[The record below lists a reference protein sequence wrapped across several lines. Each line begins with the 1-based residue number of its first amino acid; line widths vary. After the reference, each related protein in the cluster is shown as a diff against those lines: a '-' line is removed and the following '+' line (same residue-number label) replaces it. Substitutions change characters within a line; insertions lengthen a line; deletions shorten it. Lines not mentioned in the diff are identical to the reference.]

1 MDTDTQRQPGAVG
14 RPTTYNL
21 EIGLAIC
28 ERIAQGETLS
38 QVCASPD
45 MPARATVYRWQEANL
60 EFRDTYR
67 RAREL
72 QMEAWGDEIV
82 TIADDTSLDTVTR
95 VTPQGREYEAIDHEN
110 IQRSKLRVNTR
121 QWLMA
126 RLNPRLY
133 GDKVEHEHSGLVGHA
148 HVHGVLD
155 DKEKARRLATFLLQ
169 ADQGLDLDMLTRQT
183 DDIPVDQDQAEAI
196 D

>member
-1 MDTDTQRQPGAVG
+1 MENTSKAIG
-14 RPTTYNL
+14 RPTTFSQ
-21 EIGLAIC
+21 ETALAIC

-38 QVCASPD
+38 QVCASPG
-45 MPARATVYRWQEANL
+45 MPSRATVYRWQEAD
-60 EFRDTYR
+60 EDFRATYR

-72 QMEAWGDEIV
+72 QMESWGDEIV
-82 TIADDTSLDTVTR
+82 DIADDTTLDTVTR
-95 VTPQGREYEAIDHEN
+95 VTPQGREYETVDHEN

-148 HVHGVLD
+148 HIHGQLD

-169 ADQGLDLDMLTRQT
+169 AGQGADVLESLGGQAAPL
-183 DDIPVDQDQAEAI
+183 PVDQDIDEAI

>member
-1 MDTDTQRQPGAVG
+1 MGENRKAVG
-14 RPTTYNL
+14 RPTSYSQ

-28 ERIAQGETLS
+28 ERLAQGETLS
-38 QVCASPD
+38 QVCRDQD
-45 MPARATVYRWQEANL
+45 MPARSTVYRWQEA
-60 EFRDTYR
+60 EPAFRDTYR

-82 TIADDTSLDTVTR
+82 DIADDTTLDTVTR
-95 VTPQGREYEAIDHEN
+95 ITPQGREYETVDHEN

-148 HVHGVLD
+148 HIHGQLD

-169 ADQGLDLDMLTRQT
+169 AGQGADVLETLGRQAAPH
-183 DDIPVDQDQAEAI
+183 PVDLEPEELDGGQ
-196 D
+196 

>member
-1 MDTDTQRQPGAVG
+1 MRENDKAIG
-14 RPTTYNL
+14 RPSTYSD
-21 EIGLAIC
+21 EVGVAIC

-38 QVCASPD
+38 QVCASPG

-72 QMEAWGDEIV
+72 QMQSWADEIV
-82 TIADDTSLDTVTR
+82 LIADDTTLDTVTK
-95 VTPQGREYEAIDHEN
+95 VTPQGREYETVDHEN

-148 HVHGVLD
+148 HIHGTLD

-169 ADQGLDLDMLTRQT
+169 AGQGAEVLESLGRQAAHIPADQEEESGG
-183 DDIPVDQDQAEAI
+183 IE
-196 D
+196 